1 VSGSGSVA
9 DVCSSASGNDVSQ
22 PWPLSKL
29 LPDLFQFLCAV
40 WLGAGLGFLISLFF
54 AAIFIAIYYSLDKEV
69 FSGKSEMIFSGVI
82 SLIASVMITILAFG
96 MLKMMALQDKWTRKL
111 KKSATEVSV
120 HHLPMQLKV

>member
-1 VSGSGSVA
+1 VA
-9 DVCSSASGNDVSQ
+9 NIGHLGKWSFPTFG
-22 PWPLSKL
+22 LSTNSFL
-29 LPDLFQFLCAV
+29 MVLHLLCAV
-40 WLGAGLGFLISLFF
+40 WLGAGLGLLISIFF

-82 SLIASVMITILAFG
+82 SVIASVMITILAFG

-120 HHLPMQLKV
+120 HHLIVQSKVFYPYLD